1 MARGMTIPAEA
12 PTAANARNAA
22 SHWIEGARAQ
32 PRQASVYIDVATING
47 RLRPN
52 RSERVPWVNWPTDRP
67 ANQAA
72 RVSCA
77 EPGGAPNE
85 CSSAGKAGR
94 YISVVAGPTAV
105 RKPSRMGS
113 QAGNVIVRL
122 LQGAVQM
129 ASGADVRHCAGSG
142 LRVGD

>member
-1 MARGMTIPAEA
+1 M
-12 PTAANARNAA
+12 
-22 SHWIEGARAQ
+22 S
-32 PRQASVYIDVATING
+32 G
-47 RLRPN
+47 RLRPK
-52 RSERVPWVNWPTDRP
+52 RSERVPWVSWPTDRP

-94 YISVVAGPTAV
+94 YMSVVAGPTAV

-113 QAGNVIVRL
+113 QAGNVIGRL
-122 LQGAVQM
+122 LQEAVQM
-129 ASGADVRHCAGSG
+129 ARGADVRYPAESG
-142 LRVGD
+142 LKVGG